1 MRLVH
6 SAEPE
11 VRILIEDVADPEIV
25 AEVERVVS
33 DVFRSR
39 RANDQWTVA
48 VAAADIRG
56 RWDVAVKGPG
66 GTHFL
71 SFAASSRQLP
81 DFVKRYVERTL
92 DQFRR

>member
-6 SAEPE
+6 SADPTI
-11 VRILIEDVADPEIV
+11 RILVEDVADPQIV
-25 AEVERVVS
+25 AEVERVVR

-39 RANDQWTVA
+39 RADDQWTVA

-56 RWDVAVKGPG
+56 RWDVAVRGPS
-66 GTHFL
+66 GTHVL
-71 SFAASSRQLP
+71 SFAASTRQLP

-92 DQFRR
+92 DQFRA